1 MCSFRMEHPP
11 LTAFV
16 LGAGLGTRLKSLTA
30 KRPKP
35 LIPVCNEPLITRAFE
50 HLHGAGVSNFVV
62 NTHWQSEV
70 YQSFFPSNSWKNC
83 RITFSHETPEV
94 LETAGGLKHAEN
106 LLPRDSP
113 FWVYNGDILADLP
126 LQKALDTHLKSGNEA
141 TLVLRSKDGPLQV
154 SFDER
159 SGKIRDLGRRLLPAE
174 EPSFLFT
181 GIYLLNPAFLS
192 RIPSNTKLSVVPLFI
207 DMIHE
212 GAQIGGVVIDEG
224 TWWDLGSREQIL
236 AVHSSL
242 AHDSKMSAPWVGV
255 GAQIDPTAKLLG
267 ACAVGAHSKIGA
279 GAILENCIIW
289 ENAEIAANSNL
300 RDCIVTSG
308 ARVCGEH
315 LNADLS

>member
-1 MCSFRMEHPP
+1 MEHPP

-70 YQSFFPSNSWKNC
+70 YQSFFPSNSWKDC

-141 TLVLRSKDGPLQV
+141 TLVLRSKGGPLQV
-154 SFDER
+154 SFEER

>member
-1 MCSFRMEHPP
+1 MEHPP

-35 LIPVCNEPLITRAFE
+35 LIPVCNEPLITRAFA
-50 HLHGAGVSNFVV
+50 HLHGAGVRSFVV
-62 NTHWQSEV
+62 NTHWQAQV
-70 YQSFFPSNSWKNC
+70 YQSFFPSHSWKDC
-83 RITFSHETPEV
+83 RIAFSHETPEI
-94 LETAGGLKHAEN
+94 LETAGGLKRAES
-106 LLPRDSP
+106 LLPSNSP
-113 FWVYNGDILADLP
+113 FWVYNGDILSDLP
-126 LQKALDTHLKSGNEA
+126 LQNALEAHLKSGNEA

-174 EPSFLFT
+174 NPSFLFT
-181 GIYLLNPAFLS
+181 GIYLLNPTFLS
-192 RIPSNTKLSVVPLFI
+192 RIPPDTKLSVVPLFI

-242 AHDSKMSAPWVGV
+242 AEASANPSPWIGIGAEIDS
-255 GAQIDPTAKLLG
+255 TAKLLG

-289 ENAEIAANSNL
+289 ENAEVAPNANL
-300 RDCIVTSG
+300 RNCIVTSG
-308 ARVCGEH
+308 ARISGEH
-315 LNADLS
+315 TDADLS

>member
-1 MCSFRMEHPP
+1 MEYPP

-50 HLHGAGVSNFVV
+50 HLYGVGVRNFVV
-62 NTHWQSEV
+62 NTHWQAQV
-70 YQSFFPSNSWKNC
+70 YQSFFPDHSWKNC
-83 RITFSHETPEV
+83 RIAFSHETPEV
-94 LETAGGLKHAEN
+94 LETAGGLKQAET
-106 LLPRDSP
+106 LLPGDSP
-113 FWVYNGDILADLP
+113 FWVYNGDILSDLP
-126 LQKALDTHLKSGNEA
+126 LQKALETHLESGNEA

-174 EPSFLFT
+174 DPSFLFT
-181 GIYLLNPAFLS
+181 GIYLLNPSFLS
-192 RIPSNTKLSVVPLFI
+192 RIPPNTKLSVVPLFI

-242 AHDSKMSAPWVGV
+242 AQDSTKSAPWI
-255 GAQIDPTAKLLG
+255 GAGAHVDPTAKLLG
-267 ACAVGAHSKIGA
+267 ACAVGAHSKIGS
-279 GAILENCIIW
+279 GAILDDCVVW

-300 RDCIVTSG
+300 RGCIVTAG
-308 ARVCGEH
+308 ARISGNH
-315 LNADLS
+315 ADADLS

>member
-1 MCSFRMEHPP
+1 MEHPP

-50 HLHGAGVSNFVV
+50 HLHGVGVRNFVV
-62 NTHWQSEV
+62 NTHWQAQV
-70 YQSFFPSNSWKNC
+70 YESVFPDHSWKNC
-83 RITFSHETPEV
+83 RIAFSHETPEV
-94 LETAGGLKHAEN
+94 LETAGGLKQAEN

-113 FWVYNGDILADLP
+113 FWVYNGDILSDLP
-126 LQKALDTHLKSGNEA
+126 LQKALETHLTSGNEA

-174 EPSFLFT
+174 DPSFLFT
-181 GIYLLNPAFLS
+181 GIYLLNPSFLS
-192 RIPSNTKLSVVPLFI
+192 RIPPNTKLSVVPLFI

-212 GAQIGGVVIDEG
+212 GSQIGGVVIDEG
-224 TWWDLGSREQIL
+224 TWWDLGSRDQIL
-236 AVHSSL
+236 AVHSRL
-242 AHDSKMSAPWVGV
+242 AHDSTTSAPWIGV

-267 ACAVGAHSKIGA
+267 ACAVGAHSKIGS
-279 GAILENCIIW
+279 GVILEDCVVW
-289 ENAEIAANSNL
+289 ENVEIAANSSL
-300 RDCIVTSG
+300 RGCIVTSG
-308 ARVCGEH
+308 ARISGNH
-315 LNADLS
+315 ADSDLS